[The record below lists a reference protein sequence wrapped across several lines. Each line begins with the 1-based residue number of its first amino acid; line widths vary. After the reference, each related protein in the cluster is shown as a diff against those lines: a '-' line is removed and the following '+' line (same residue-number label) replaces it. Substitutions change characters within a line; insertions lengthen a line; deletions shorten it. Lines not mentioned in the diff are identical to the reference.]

1 MNHLSVLY
9 RGPLAS
15 CNYACGYCP
24 FAKHTETPA
33 EHQADAD
40 ALTRFTDWVWL
51 QRFEVSVLFTPWGE
65 ALVRSRYQAALS
77 RLSTMP
83 HVRQLAIQ
91 TNLSGKLN
99 WLEGAERSK
108 IALWATY
115 HPGETEQQKF
125 LDKCAELDGYGV
137 RYSVGVVGKKSHL
150 GAIEAL
156 RAELPEHVYLWVN
169 AFKVGD
175 GYYSAEDLERI
186 SRVDPLFEVNT
197 RRYRTRGRDCAA
209 GESVISVDGDGT
221 ARRCHFIERPIGN
234 IYASDVRELL
244 APRLCSRASCECH
257 IGYVHLPELQAE
269 SVYRDGLLAR
279 IPDPALWADPQALA
293 AYLDR
298 ARALPVVGRAGGRR
312 VESVTLHKAAPLV

>member
-1 MNHLSVLY
+1 MNHLQILY
-9 RGPLAS
+9 RGPLSS

-40 ALTRFTDWVWL
+40 ALDRFIDWVWL
-51 QRFEVSVLFTPWGE
+51 QPFDVSVFFTPWGE
-65 ALVRSRYQAALS
+65 ALVRSRYQTALI
-77 RLSTMP
+77 RLGSMP

-91 TNLSGKLN
+91 TNLSGKLS
-99 WLEGAERSK
+99 WLADAERSK

-115 HPGETEQQKF
+115 HPGETEQQRF
-125 LDKCAELDGYGV
+125 LEKCAELDGYGV
-137 RYSVGVVGKKSHL
+137 RYSVGVVGKKGHL
-150 GAIEAL
+150 DAIEAL
-156 RAELPEHVYLWVN
+156 REALPDHAYLWVN

-175 GYYSAEDLERI
+175 GYYSVSDLERI

-197 RRYRTRGRDCAA
+197 RRYRTRGRECGA

-221 ARRCHFIERPIGN
+221 ARRCHFIESPLGN
-234 IYASDVRELL
+234 IYERDVRELL

-257 IGYVHLPELQAE
+257 IGYIHLTELQTADL
-269 SVYRDGLLAR
+269 YRDGLLAR
-279 IPDPALWADPQALA
+279 IPDSALWADPQALG

-298 ARALPVVGRAGGRR
+298 ARALPVVSRTGGRR
-312 VESVTLHKAAPLV
+312 SEAATLHNALL